1 MGKWLKKYW
10 LELCLVLPMTSY
22 ILSFTLVPILRTV
35 ILSFKNR
42 YTNEWSLET
51 YRLLFARPDFT
62 KSIRNTILIAI
73 ISLFFQLI
81 IAFTIATVLKRKF
94 LGRGVIRS
102 LVLMPMGVPTLVSG
116 IIALYI
122 FGTSGYFNEL
132 LYRLS
137 FITTPIEWLTGN
149 MRGLFVVAAADTWK
163 VLPTLVLLLL
173 AGLEGISREVYEAA
187 NIDGA
192 NSWQELKYI
201 TLPMMK
207 GTITMAVLLRAVDV
221 FRIFEL
227 PQVLVGKAMPFVAT
241 YAYEEY
247 NLGNPNG
254 SGAASTILLL
264 MILTFA
270 FIWLKFVDKGA
281 GFSRQE

>member
-1 MGKWLKKYW
+1 MVKWLKKYW
-10 LELCLVLPMTSY
+10 LELCLVLPMTLY
-22 ILSFTLVPILRTV
+22 ILGFTLLPIIRT
-35 ILSFKNR
+35 ILLGFHDR
-42 YTNEWSLET
+42 YSGDWSLST
-51 YRLLFARPDFT
+51 YRELFARPDFL
-62 KSIRNTILIAI
+62 KSILNTFLIAF
-73 ISLFFQLI
+73 ISLFFQMI
-81 IAFTIATVLKRKF
+81 IAFVIANVLKQTFK
-94 LGRGVIRS
+94 GRGIVRS

-122 FGTSGYFNEL
+122 FGNSGYFNEV

-137 FITTPIEWLTGN
+137 IITTPIEWLTGN
-149 MRGLFVVAAADTWK
+149 IRGLFVVAAADTWK

-173 AGLEGISREVYEAA
+173 AGLEGISSEIYEAA
-187 NIDGA
+187 SMDGA
-192 NSWQELKYI
+192 SKRQELFYI

-207 GTITMAVLLRAVDV
+207 ATTTMAVLLRAVDV

-254 SGAASTILLL
+254 SGAASTILLV

-270 FIWLKFVDKGA
+270 FVWLKYVDKGE
-281 GFSRQE
+281 GFTSWD